1 MSACNVVRL
10 ETRLIEFGCYFFTMA
25 GQSST
30 NDRRQNVS
38 VTPPPADME
47 SFNEDSADLALAAER
62 RNEERITLAELKK
75 QLTDD
80 GLLPG

>member
-1 MSACNVVRL
+1 
-10 ETRLIEFGCYFFTMA
+10 
-25 GQSST
+25 
-30 NDRRQNVS
+30 
-38 VTPPPADME
+38 ME